1 MNEKPDFEL
10 LTPEQAAELVC
21 KALQG
26 DSDKP
31 EGFTYLLTSPR
42 ISLFMQRFHH
52 LGLIETSEE
61 HPFIIKEHKL
71 MAYLASLA

>member
-26 DSDKP
+26 ESDKP
-31 EGFTYLLTSPR
+31 EGFTYLLTSPHV
-42 ISLFMQRFHH
+42 SLFMQRFHH
-52 LGLIETSEE
+52 LGLIQTSEK
-61 HPFIIKEHKL
+61 HHLIIKEHKL
-71 MAYLASLA
+71 MAYLDSIV